1 MFLGLCSF
9 SVKEGVGTKG
19 IDSICL
25 NLFFLAAVF
34 NSLFVSSVL
43 RRGAN
48 LSWSKNFVY
57 EGRELKKRKTR
68 MVSAA
73 PSALYSKSES

>member
-1 MFLGLCSF
+1 MFIGLCSF
-9 SVKEGVGTKG
+9 SVKEGVGIKG
-19 IDSICL
+19 ADSVCL

-43 RRGAN
+43 RRDAN
-48 LSWSKNFVY
+48 LSRSKNFVY

-68 MVSAA
+68 MVLAA
-73 PSALYSKSES
+73 PSALNSKTES